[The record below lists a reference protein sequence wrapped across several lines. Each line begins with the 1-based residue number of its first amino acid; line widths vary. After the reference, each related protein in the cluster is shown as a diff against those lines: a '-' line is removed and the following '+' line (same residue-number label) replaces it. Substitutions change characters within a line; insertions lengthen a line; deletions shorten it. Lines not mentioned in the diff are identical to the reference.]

1 MFADS
6 LLDSH
11 RAPYSRRGWTTL
23 ISFSLQAAGVG
34 MLLLLPLIYTEG
46 LPRLQVIAM
55 IQPPAP
61 PPGPPAPAHPRRPS
75 SAQQSNLV
83 DGRLMEIRQI
93 PVQVEQVVDTEAPP
107 ETGSLGPTIPGGP
120 GDPRSPG
127 NILEAIGSG
136 PAILPKPPAPVV
148 RPVIIS
154 HMMEGNLIYK
164 PQPLYPPLA
173 RAARIQG
180 PVVLRAIISKTGTIE
195 NLQVLS
201 GHPMLVRAAID
212 AVRVWRYRPYVLN
225 GDPVEVETQ
234 VTVNFVLSGG

>member
-6 LLDSH
+6 LLDAH

-23 ISFSLQAAGVG
+23 VSFSLQALGVG
-34 MLLLLPLIYTEG
+34 VLLMLPMIYTEG
-46 LPRLQVIAM
+46 LPKLQLLSSIL
-55 IQPPAP
+55 PPAP
-61 PPGPPAPAHPRRPS
+61 PPGPPAPAHPARPS
-75 SAQQSNLV
+75 SPQQSNLF
-83 DGRLMEIRQI
+83 DGRIMEIRQI
-93 PVQVEQVVDTEAPP
+93 PRGVQQVVDTEAPP
-107 ETGSLGPTIPGGP
+107 EIGSVGPKVPGGT

-127 NILEAIGSG
+127 NVLNSIGNAA
-136 PAILPKPPAPVV
+136 AILPKPPDRVA
-148 RPVIIS
+148 RPVIVS

-180 PVVLRAIISKTGTIE
+180 AVVLRAIISKTGTIE

-212 AVRVWRYRPYVLN
+212 AVSQWR
-225 GDPVEVETQ
+225 
-234 VTVNFVLSGG
+234 